1 MPYTLD
7 LSGTTALV
15 TGGTRGIGRAVV
27 LALAAAGAK
36 VAFTY
41 RASSDAADALVAELE
56 SNGTEAFGIQA
67 EAADPAAAEAAV
79 AAVVERWGRID
90 ALVVNAG
97 ITRDGLMIRMTAAD
111 WQAVI
116 DTNLTGAFH
125 ICKAAYRPMMK
136 QRSGSIVTLSSVVG
150 VTGNAGQANYA
161 ASKAGLIGFTKSL
174 AKELAGRGVRA
185 NVVAPGYIATDM
197 TAAVSEK
204 AMEGIAAQIPLG
216 KAGTPEDIAG
226 AVVWLCSPAAAY
238 VTGHVLHVDGGM
250 AM

>member
-41 RASSDAADALVAELE
+41 RASSEAADALIAELGAG
-56 SNGTEAFGIQA
+56 GTEAFGIQA

-79 AAVVERWGRID
+79 NAVVERWGRID

-97 ITRDGLMIRMTAAD
+97 ITRDGLMIRMTAED

-125 ICKAAYRPMMK
+125 VCKAAYRPMMK
-136 QRSGSIVTLSSVVG
+136 QRGGAIVTLSSVVG
-150 VTGNAGQANYA
+150 VNGNAGQANYA

-185 NVVAPGYIATDM
+185 NVVAPGYIETDM
-197 TAAVSEK
+197 TAVVSEK
-204 AMEGIAAQIPLG
+204 ATEAMAAQIPLG
-216 KAGTPEDIAG
+216 RTGSPEDIAG